1 MISLSSPVLAWQ
13 FEVVAQPNSKVTA
26 QPDKVVCRYVNHMQQ
41 IQILRIANIPNWF
54 FERTV
59 LPGEELLFEAYP
71 EAELEVYTYEIA
83 SAILT
88 EKITCDRLALHQKLC
103 HQL

>member
-1 MISLSSPVLAWQ
+1 MISLSRPVLTWR
-13 FEVVAQPNSKVTA
+13 FEVTA
-26 QPDKVVCRYVNHMQQ
+26 QPKSEVTAPSDKLVCRHVNQMQQ

-88 EKITCDRLALHQKLC
+88 EKMTCDRLALHQNIC
-103 HQL
+103 HQR